1 MIPNATQQ
9 RAEALLKM
17 YAEAEEEL
25 ITIIASR
32 VGMVGHD
39 PPQWAQQK
47 LKQVQEVRA
56 ELRTAIDGLAKQ
68 SLEERIKLMWAAHDE
83 GADGLLRELGIEG
96 AISTARSQAAVTLID
111 DYNERFS
118 ELHRRILRDATDV
131 YRDVLNQALPMAAM
145 GVETTQQAI
154 RRALNAFADRGIT
167 AFVDKAGRRWG
178 MAEYAEMATRTG
190 MMNAALAGYTQ
201 EALNHNEDLVI
212 ITDHADECPLCASW
226 ERRVLSLTGAQ
237 LSHPDCSGTIADARA
252 AGLFHPNCLHG
263 MTVYV
268 PGLTIVDGGKP
279 SGSYYGSDDQRGYQ
293 QRQLQR
299 YYERT
304 VRRWKRRQAAATTP
318 EDERIAKAYVD
329 KWQRKLRELIGD
341 NPKLPR
347 KYSREGGRVL
357 LSEAAKKMKA
367 LQVSENGGIINNS
380 KDLAWLKSGYDRA
393 VDKGDISA
401 LTGFTHYRKVAQ
413 QIERELIGLTTQDG
427 IVIDG
432 YVTHF
437 VDRIIGGYER
447 KREPV
452 SISDI
457 KDALLN
463 AKHVDYRRPSSGQP
477 SNVYQSEKCWVSLNP
492 NNHKLIQVTPKVKE

>member
-9 RAEALLKM
+9 RAEALFKM

-25 ITIIASR
+25 IAILASR
-32 VGMVGHD
+32 VGRVGQD

-47 LKQVQEVRA
+47 LKQVQAVRA
-56 ELRTAIDGLAKQ
+56 ELKTAIDGLASR

-96 AISTARSQAAVTLID
+96 VVSSARSQSAVTLID

-118 ELHRRILRDATDV
+118 ELHRRILRDAADA
-131 YRDVLNQALPMAAM
+131 YRSVLNQALPMATM

-190 MMNAALAGYTQ
+190 LMNAALAGYTQ
-201 EALNHNEDLVI
+201 EALNHSEDLVI
-212 ITDHADECPLCASW
+212 VTDHADECPLCAPW

-268 PGLTIVDGGKP
+268 PGLTVADGNKP

-357 LSEAAKKMKA
+357 LSEAAKKMRA
-367 LQVSENGGIINNS
+367 LQVSENGGIISAEAKRIIETRELIRS
-380 KDLAWLKSGYDRA
+380 KAINKAINPEKQSRHIKDSPLYDGKRSYIY
-393 VDKGDISA
+393 GDISD
-401 LTGFTHYRKVAQ
+401 AQ
-413 QIERELIGLTTQDG
+413 KL
-427 IVIDG
+427 
-432 YVTHF
+432 
-437 VDRIIGGYER
+437 VDMHHGMG
-447 KREPV
+447 EPV
-452 SISDI
+452 FDRNGKWKNKELAVADVDI
-457 KDALLN
+457 G
-463 AKHVDYRRPSSGQP
+463 V
-477 SNVYQSEKCWVSLNP
+477 NVNPEDGSE
-492 NNHKLIQVTPKVKE
+492 TPTNRFVIHYSKTGSHIVPTARKE

>member
-25 ITIIASR
+25 IAIIASR

-47 LKQVQEVRA
+47 LKQVQEVHA
-56 ELRTAIDGLAKQ
+56 ELRTAIDGLAKR

-154 RRALNAFADRGIT
+154 RRALNAFADHGVT

-190 MMNAALAGYTQ
+190 MMNAAIAGYTQ
-201 EALNHNEDLVI
+201 EALNHSEDLVI
-212 ITDHADECPLCASW
+212 ITDHADECPLCAPW

-268 PGLTIVDGGKP
+268 PGLTIADGSKP

-357 LSEAAKKMKA
+357 LSDAAKKIRPLKIVDNRVIMDLSDISIIRHSVGSKSLSDYSVMDLGTGEFFKFAKGSKLSHVQVFAGKGVKTPFRKA
-367 LQVSENGGIINNS
+367 QKYADRYGGNPADWQHVKGFGVIET
-380 KDLAWLKSGYDRA
+380 DD
-393 VDKGDISA
+393 GDISA
-401 LTGFTHYRKVAQ
+401 EVHWVQ
-413 QIERELIGLTTQDG
+413 CDG
-427 IVIDG
+427 IGRHDFFVKRWIDE
-432 YVTHF
+432 
-437 VDRIIGGYER
+437 D
-447 KREPV
+447 
-452 SISDI
+452 
-457 KDALLN
+457 
-463 AKHVDYRRPSSGQP
+463 
-477 SNVYQSEKCWVSLNP
+477 
-492 NNHKLIQVTPKVKE
+492 

>member
-25 ITIIASR
+25 IAIVASR

-190 MMNAALAGYTQ
+190 MMNAAIAGYTQ
-201 EALNHNEDLVI
+201 EALNHSEDLVI
-212 ITDHADECPLCASW
+212 ITDHADECPLCAPW

-367 LQVSENGGIINNS
+367 LQVSENGGIISAEAKRIIETLELIRS
-380 KDLAWLKSGYDRA
+380 KAINKAINPEKQSRHIKDSPLYDGKRSYIY
-393 VDKGDISA
+393 GDISDA
-401 LTGFTHYRKVAQ
+401 QKLVDMYHGMGEPLFDRNGKWKNKELAVADVDIGVNVNPEDGNETPTNRFVIHYSKTGSHIVPTARK
-413 QIERELIGLTTQDG
+413 E
-427 IVIDG
+427 
-432 YVTHF
+432 
-437 VDRIIGGYER
+437 
-447 KREPV
+447 
-452 SISDI
+452 
-457 KDALLN
+457 
-463 AKHVDYRRPSSGQP
+463 
-477 SNVYQSEKCWVSLNP
+477 
-492 NNHKLIQVTPKVKE
+492 